1 MNAIFA
7 WLATYAAHSTLLLG
21 GVALLT
27 TFVVRRDAWR
37 ETLWKVALLGGLV
50 TASLQLAFGVRP
62 LVGRIELPQ
71 SEALAPAPRATAA
84 PAADAGGH
92 ATPVPGHAAAPAP
105 AHVTA
110 PAPEHVTPPSAAPG
124 PSHAGLKAE
133 TAAPEPE
140 PPRPGS
146 LPARFP
152 PWPGLVIAAWGG
164 MAAFGVSRLIQRQL
178 LLRRL
183 LNGRRE
189 VTDPTP
195 LAMLAQLRRH
205 AGVWR
210 MVRLCTT
217 PRASTP
223 FAVGASEI
231 CVPERLFDALT
242 IEERRCAIAHELAHL
257 ARRDPLWQLVGGVM
271 EAAFFFQPLNR
282 LATRRLREAAEYLSD
297 EWAVRQT
304 GSAMGL
310 ARCLAAVASWVTPED
325 VSAPH
330 VTMAMAEGGSP
341 LLKRVERLL
350 GQRTPAR
357 APRRAVRAAAAVTIL
372 AATVGAAPGITTRDT
387 MRLLE
392 PADVT
397 TTGGSARILYP
408 ADPKE
413 PLALRFAGSVTEAAQ
428 RGERDTWIGYECR
441 SVVPM
446 GRDFT
451 ADSRIAPEDR
461 PRREPSSVVFHSSR
475 DRSRNP
481 GAPDAVILIHVRA
494 EPGGGFTVLRAAGG
508 SPTLELDPDG
518 LPVYWLSSAGEGE
531 SVSLL
536 AALGPHASEV
546 HVRSKLL
553 DIIAIHR
560 DSAAVVSYLSDV
572 LDGDYVMNVRAAAV
586 EGLAWH
592 PSPAVVERL
601 LNTALGDRSKLVRKE
616 AAEALGETGANE
628 AAAALDEIIRSQNVP
643 VDTRVEAVEALGS
656 IHRPDILRR
665 LTGLAFGP
673 YDRKIQDEAVETVAD
688 LGMPE
693 AFPVLKVVALKHP
706 DPSVRA
712 EAISALAKSGRS
724 ASLEVLFRIAMSDP
738 EPHIQHQATER
749 IADFQFADAAPY
761 LRRVAWEN
769 ETGMIRREAVR
780 LIGSL
785 PEAVGMPLL
794 NEIIAGHPDDEVRER
809 AVSEIGAYHSEEST
823 RRLGEIVTAEP
834 TTACGH
840 LAQELLTGAPT
851 RSTNEGDR

>member
-1 MNAIFA
+1 
-7 WLATYAAHSTLLLG
+7 
-21 GVALLT
+21 
-27 TFVVRRDAWR
+27 
-37 ETLWKVALLGGLV
+37 
-50 TASLQLAFGVRP
+50 
-62 LVGRIELPQ
+62 
-71 SEALAPAPRATAA
+71 
-84 PAADAGGH
+84 
-92 ATPVPGHAAAPAP
+92 
-105 AHVTA
+105 
-110 PAPEHVTPPSAAPG
+110 
-124 PSHAGLKAE
+124 
-133 TAAPEPE
+133 
-140 PPRPGS
+140 
-146 LPARFP
+146 
-152 PWPGLVIAAWGG
+152 
-164 MAAFGVSRLIQRQL
+164 
-178 LLRRL
+178 
-183 LNGRRE
+183 
-189 VTDPTP
+189 
-195 LAMLAQLRRH
+195 
-205 AGVWR
+205 
-210 MVRLCTT
+210 
-217 PRASTP
+217 
-223 FAVGASEI
+223 
-231 CVPERLFDALT
+231 
-242 IEERRCAIAHELAHL
+242 
-257 ARRDPLWQLVGGVM
+257 M

-665 LTGLAFGP
+665 LTSLAFGP
-673 YDRKIQDEAVETVAD
+673 YDRKIQDEAGGDRRRSRNARGVSGAEGGGAQASRSVGARRGDQRAREERPQRQPRGAVPHRDERSRAPHPAPGDRAHRRLPVCRRRAVPAARRVGERDRHDTPRGGAAHR
-688 LGMPE
+688 LAARGGGHAAPE
-693 AFPVLKVVALKHP
+693 RDHRR
-706 DPSVRA
+706 PSRRRGA
-712 EAISALAKSGRS
+712 RTGGERDRRISQRGEHAPSGRD
-724 ASLEVLFRIAMSDP
+724 RD
-738 EPHIQHQATER
+738 R
-749 IADFQFADAAPY
+749 RADHRLRAPRAGVAHRSADAFH
-761 LRRVAWEN
+761 E
-769 ETGMIRREAVR
+769 
-780 LIGSL
+780 
-785 PEAVGMPLL
+785 
-794 NEIIAGHPDDEVRER
+794 
-809 AVSEIGAYHSEEST
+809 
-823 RRLGEIVTAEP
+823 
-834 TTACGH
+834 
-840 LAQELLTGAPT
+840 
-851 RSTNEGDR
+851 